1 MKKNKVKKMFE
12 WMIVYKYINWSFLL
26 WNSLVTTLI
35 IMIIRRLLR
44 FIGITLDTF
53 EEQDELT
60 R

>member
-1 MKKNKVKKMFE
+1 
-12 WMIVYKYINWSFLL
+12 MIVYKYINWSFLL